1 MRAFVALPL
10 PDAVC
15 ETLALWCDDLG
26 VGRAVPED
34 NMHLTLAFLDE
45 VDLPTLQVL
54 NEGLEA
60 LVFDPFPLRL
70 SGIDLMG
77 ARGSQV
83 LAIRGQGGAALSGL
97 QSKVAQAARMAGIDL
112 PRRRFRP
119 HVTLVRLGPRLA
131 MQDEARLGRFLAAFG
146 DAALDPFEVSRL
158 ALCRSHLTRDG
169 AEYEVLAD
177 YPAAP

>member
-10 PDAVC
+10 PDAAR

-34 NMHLTLAFLDE
+34 NMHLTLAFLGE
-45 VDLPTLQVL
+45 VDLPTLEVL

-60 LVFDPFPLRL
+60 LSFDPFPLRL
-70 SGIDLMG
+70 SGVDLIG
-77 ARGSQV
+77 ARGAQV
-83 LAIRGQGGAALSGL
+83 LAIRAQGGSALSGL
-97 QSKVAQAARMAGIDL
+97 RAKVMQAARVAGIDL

-119 HVTLVRLGPRLA
+119 HVTLVRLGARLDL
-131 MQDEARLGRFLAAFG
+131 QDEARLGRFLAAFG
-146 DAALDPFEVSRL
+146 DAALDPFEVSGM
-158 ALCRSHLTRDG
+158 ALYRSHLTRDG
-169 AEYEVLAD
+169 ADYEVLAD